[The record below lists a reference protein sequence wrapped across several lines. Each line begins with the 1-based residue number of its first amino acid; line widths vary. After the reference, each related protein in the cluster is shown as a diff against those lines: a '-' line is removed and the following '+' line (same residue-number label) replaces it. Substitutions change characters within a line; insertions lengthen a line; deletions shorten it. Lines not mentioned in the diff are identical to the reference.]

1 MKLEEMLKNSAQAA
15 KLLKA
20 VSNERR
26 LLILCYL
33 LESELSV
40 TEMNDKLGL
49 SQSALSQHLAVL
61 RRQKLVKTRK
71 EAQTVF
77 YRINSDEAVALI
89 GLLHKL
95 YCEKK

>member
-61 RRQKLVKTRK
+61 RRQKLVKPAK
-71 EAQTVF
+71 
-77 YRINSDEAVALI
+77 
-89 GLLHKL
+89 KL
-95 YCEKK
+95 KPCFIVSIVKKLSL